1 MKHVGKSYDKVDAKG
16 ILSGKPSYTGDF
28 VPKDALIIKV
38 LRSPHAQA
46 RIKSIDIS
54 KAKLIPGVEAIF
66 TYEDV
71 PNTRVTLAGQ
81 TYPEPSAYDALI
93 LDPVVRYVGDEVAL
107 VVAKDEATALKAMP
121 LIKVEYEVQKPV
133 LDLHTAI
140 DHETV
145 VHPEEDILNHIP
157 VGQDYK
163 RNICVS
169 YHKRVGDIEA
179 ELAKCDYVV
188 EGTYF
193 DQATRQSAM
202 EPFQSFGYIDHLGRI
217 VIVSSTQI
225 VFHVRRHI
233 ARALGIPASK
243 IRVIKPRIGGGFGSK
258 QTACTELMTAFVTWK
273 LQKPCYLLYDRTEAQ
288 TCSTTRHARE
298 WYIRVGATKDGII
311 QVIDMDSITDAG
323 AHATHCFTTTTAGEH
338 KSVPLYNKAKAV
350 HYGTEGVYMN
360 HTPGGAFR
368 GYGATESLWP
378 LECAVNRLADE
389 MGVDPAELRQKN
401 LIAAGERSLVYDPDE
416 IMDSGLFQETVNK
429 VKEMARWDERPH
441 SWDIDERYRGGLGMA
456 LALQGSGVAN
466 IDVASVEIRLGDDGN
481 YTLYTG
487 SSDMGMGANTILT
500 QMACEVLG
508 CPMESMTV
516 IESDTDIVPFDP
528 GSYASST
535 TYVTGTAAKMAAEEL
550 REKIINKLAQFMDV
564 KPEEIDFDGLV
575 GTTKDGAKQL
585 SVQELAPM
593 LLIGTTSEQL
603 TGFATW
609 GSHTSPPP
617 FMASIAE
624 VKVDKQTGHIIPLH
638 MYNCVDCGTVVNPK
652 LARVQVEGGAVQAI
666 GMALYE
672 DVRYSSNGRLETNN
686 FMTYKIPT
694 RQDVGELHTAF
705 VESYEESGAYGVKSI
720 GEIVINTACPAIQHA
735 VKNAV
740 GADVRTLPMTPE
752 KVFMGMDEKYKV

>member
-46 RIKSIDIS
+46 RIKSIDTS

-516 IESDTDIVPFDP
+516 VESDTDIVPFDP

-593 LLIGTTSEQL
+593 LLVGATPEQL

-624 VKVDKQTGHIIPLH
+624 VKVDKQTGQIIPLH

-694 RQDVGELHTAF
+694 RQDVGEFHTAF

-740 GADVRTLPMTPE
+740 SADVRTLPMTPE
-752 KVFMGMDEKYKV
+752 KVFMGMDEKYKI

>member
-1 MKHVGKSYDKVDAKG
+1 MKHIGKSYDKVDAKG

-46 RIKSIDIS
+46 KIKSIDTS

-71 PNTRVTLAGQ
+71 PNTRFTLAGQ

-121 LIKVEYEVQKPV
+121 LIKVEYEVQKSV
-133 LDLHTAI
+133 LDLRTAM

-145 VHPEEDILNHIP
+145 VHPEDDILNHIP

-169 YHKRVGDIEA
+169 YHKRVGDIEG

-298 WYIRVGATKDGII
+298 WYIRIGATKDGII

-368 GYGATESLWP
+368 GYGATEALWP

-389 MGVDPAELRQKN
+389 MGIDPAELRQKN

-500 QMACEVLG
+500 QMACEALG

-516 IESDTDIVPFDP
+516 VESDTDIVPFDP

-550 REKIINKLAQFMDV
+550 REKIIHKLAQFMEV
-564 KPEEIDFDGLV
+564 KPEDIDFDGLV
-575 GTTKDGAKQL
+575 GVTKDGTKKM
-585 SVQELAPM
+585 SIQELAPK
-593 LLIGTTSEQL
+593 LLVGTTCEQL

-624 VKVDKQTGHIIPLH
+624 VKVDKQTGQIIPLH

-694 RQDVGELHTAF
+694 RQDIGELHTAF

-740 GADVRTLPMTPE
+740 GADIRTLPMTPE

>member
-1 MKHVGKSYDKVDAKG
+1 MKHIGKSYDKVDAKG

-46 RIKSIDIS
+46 KIKSIDTS

-71 PNTRVTLAGQ
+71 PNTRFTLAGQ

-133 LDLHTAI
+133 LDLRTAMG
-140 DHETV
+140 HETV
-145 VHPEEDILNHIP
+145 VHPEDDILNHIP

-169 YHKRVGDIEA
+169 YHKRVGDIEG

-273 LQKPCYLLYDRTEAQ
+273 LHKPCYLLYDRTEAQ

-368 GYGATESLWP
+368 GYGATEALWP

-389 MGVDPAELRQKN
+389 MGIDPAELRQKN

-500 QMACEVLG
+500 QMACEALG

-516 IESDTDIVPFDP
+516 VESDTDIVPFDP

-564 KPEEIDFDGLV
+564 KPEDIDFDGLV
-575 GTTKDGAKQL
+575 GTTKDGTKKM
-585 SVQELAPM
+585 SVQELAPK
-593 LLIGTTSEQL
+593 LLVGTTSEQL

-624 VKVDKQTGHIIPLH
+624 VKVDKQTGQIIPLH

-694 RQDVGELHTAF
+694 RQDIGELHTAF

-740 GADVRTLPMTPE
+740 GADIRTLPMTPE

>member
-1 MKHVGKSYDKVDAKG
+1 MKHIGKSYDKVDAKG

-46 RIKSIDIS
+46 KIKSIDTS

-71 PNTRVTLAGQ
+71 PNTRFTLAGQ

-107 VVAKDEATALKAMP
+107 VVAKDEATALKAMS
-121 LIKVEYEVQKPV
+121 LIKVEYEVQKSV
-133 LDLHTAI
+133 LDLRTAM

-145 VHPEEDILNHIP
+145 VHPEDDILNHIP

-169 YHKRVGDIEA
+169 YHKRVGDIEG

-368 GYGATESLWP
+368 GYGATEALWP
-378 LECAVNRLADE
+378 LECAINRLADE
-389 MGVDPAELRQKN
+389 MEIDPAELRQKN

-500 QMACEVLG
+500 QMACEALG

-516 IESDTDIVPFDP
+516 VESDTDIVPFDP

-550 REKIINKLAQFMDV
+550 REKIIHKLAQFMDV
-564 KPEEIDFDGLV
+564 KPEDIDFDGLV
-575 GTTKDGAKQL
+575 GVTKDGTKKM
-585 SVQELAPM
+585 SVQELAPK
-593 LLIGTTSEQL
+593 LLVGTTSEQL

-624 VKVDKQTGHIIPLH
+624 VKVDKQTGQIIPLH

-694 RQDVGELHTAF
+694 RQDIGELHTAF

-740 GADVRTLPMTPE
+740 GADIRTLPMTPE

>member
-1 MKHVGKSYDKVDAKG
+1 M
-16 ILSGKPSYTGDF
+16 
-28 VPKDALIIKV
+28 
-38 LRSPHAQA
+38 
-46 RIKSIDIS
+46 
-54 KAKLIPGVEAIF
+54 
-66 TYEDV
+66 
-71 PNTRVTLAGQ
+71 
-81 TYPEPSAYDALI
+81 
-93 LDPVVRYVGDEVAL
+93 
-107 VVAKDEATALKAMP
+107 
-121 LIKVEYEVQKPV
+121 
-133 LDLHTAI
+133 
-140 DHETV
+140 
-145 VHPEEDILNHIP
+145 
-157 VGQDYK
+157 
-163 RNICVS
+163 
-169 YHKRVGDIEA
+169 
-179 ELAKCDYVV
+179 
-188 EGTYF
+188 
-193 DQATRQSAM
+193 
-202 EPFQSFGYIDHLGRI
+202 
-217 VIVSSTQI
+217 
-225 VFHVRRHI
+225 FHVRRHI

-368 GYGATESLWP
+368 GYGATEALWP

-389 MGVDPAELRQKN
+389 MGIDPAELRQKN

-500 QMACEVLG
+500 QMACEALG

-516 IESDTDIVPFDP
+516 VESDTDIVPFDP

-550 REKIINKLAQFMDV
+550 REKIIHKLAQFMDV
-564 KPEEIDFDGLV
+564 KPEDIDFDGLV
-575 GTTKDGAKQL
+575 GTTKDGTKKM
-585 SVQELAPM
+585 SVQELAPK
-593 LLIGTTSEQL
+593 LLVGTTSEQL

-609 GSHTSPPP
+609 GSPTSPPP

-624 VKVDKQTGHIIPLH
+624 VKVDKQTGQIIPLH

-694 RQDVGELHTAF
+694 RQDIGELHTAF

-740 GADVRTLPMTPE
+740 GADIRTLPMTPE

>member
-1 MKHVGKSYDKVDAKG
+1 MKHIGKSYDKVDAKG

-46 RIKSIDIS
+46 RIKSIDTS

-71 PNTRVTLAGQ
+71 PNTRFTLAGQ

-107 VVAKDEATALKAMP
+107 IVAKDEATALKAMP

-133 LDLHTAI
+133 LDFRTAM

-145 VHPEEDILNHIP
+145 VHPEDDILNHIP

-169 YHKRVGDIEA
+169 YHKRVGDIEG

-217 VIVSSTQI
+217 VIISSTQI

-368 GYGATESLWP
+368 GYGATEALWP

-389 MGVDPAELRQKN
+389 MGIDPAELRQKN

-441 SWDIDERYRGGLGMA
+441 SWNIDERYRGGLGMA

-500 QMACEVLG
+500 QMACEALG

-516 IESDTDIVPFDP
+516 VESDTDIVPFDP

-564 KPEEIDFDGLV
+564 KPEDIDFDGLV
-575 GTTKDGAKQL
+575 GTTKDGTKKM
-585 SVQELAPM
+585 SVQELAPK
-593 LLIGTTSEQL
+593 LLVGTTSEQL

-624 VKVDKQTGHIIPLH
+624 VKVDKQTGQIIPLH

-694 RQDVGELHTAF
+694 RQDIGELHTAF

-740 GADVRTLPMTPE
+740 GADIRTLPMTPE

>member
-1 MKHVGKSYDKVDAKG
+1 MKHIGKSYDKVDAKG

-46 RIKSIDIS
+46 KIKSIDTS

-71 PNTRVTLAGQ
+71 PNTRFTLAGQ

-93 LDPVVRYVGDEVAL
+93 LDSVVRYVGDEVAL

-133 LDLHTAI
+133 LDLCTAM

-145 VHPEEDILNHIP
+145 VHPEDDILNHIP

-368 GYGATESLWP
+368 GYGATEALWP

-389 MGVDPAELRQKN
+389 MGIDPAELRQKN

-500 QMACEVLG
+500 QMACEALG

-516 IESDTDIVPFDP
+516 VESDTDIVPFDP

-550 REKIINKLAQFMDV
+550 REKIIHKLAQFMDV
-564 KPEEIDFDGLV
+564 KPEDIDFDGLV
-575 GTTKDGAKQL
+575 GVTKDGTKKM
-585 SVQELAPM
+585 SVQELAPK
-593 LLIGTTSEQL
+593 LLVGTTSEQL

-624 VKVDKQTGHIIPLH
+624 VKVDKQTGQIIPLH

-672 DVRYSSNGRLETNN
+672 NVRYSSNGRLETNN

-694 RQDVGELHTAF
+694 RQDIGELHTAF

-740 GADVRTLPMTPE
+740 GADIRTLPMTPE

>member
-1 MKHVGKSYDKVDAKG
+1 MKHIGKSYDKVDAKG

-46 RIKSIDIS
+46 KIKSIDTS

-71 PNTRVTLAGQ
+71 PNTRFTLAGQ

-93 LDPVVRYVGDEVAL
+93 LDSVVRYVGDEVAL
-107 VVAKDEATALKAMP
+107 IVAKDEATALKAMP

-133 LDLHTAI
+133 LDLCTAM

-145 VHPEEDILNHIP
+145 VHPEDDILNHIP

-169 YHKRVGDIEA
+169 YHKRVGDIEG

-368 GYGATESLWP
+368 GYGATEALWP

-389 MGVDPAELRQKN
+389 MGIDPAELRQKN

-500 QMACEVLG
+500 QMACEALG

-516 IESDTDIVPFDP
+516 VESDTDIVPFDP

-550 REKIINKLAQFMDV
+550 REKIIHKLAQFMDV
-564 KPEEIDFDGLV
+564 KPEDIDFDGLV
-575 GTTKDGAKQL
+575 GVTKDGTKKM
-585 SVQELAPM
+585 SVQELAPK
-593 LLIGTTSEQL
+593 LLVGTTSEQL

-624 VKVDKQTGHIIPLH
+624 VKVDKQTGQIIPLH

-694 RQDVGELHTAF
+694 RQDIGELHTAF

-740 GADVRTLPMTPE
+740 GADIRTLPMTPE

>member
-1 MKHVGKSYDKVDAKG
+1 MKHIGKSYDKVDAKG

-46 RIKSIDIS
+46 KIKSIDTS

-71 PNTRVTLAGQ
+71 PNTRFTLAGQ

-93 LDPVVRYVGDEVAL
+93 LDSVVRYVGDEVAL

-133 LDLHTAI
+133 LDLHTAM

-145 VHPEEDILNHIP
+145 VHPEDDILNHIP

-169 YHKRVGDIEA
+169 YHKSVGDIEA

-273 LQKPCYLLYDRTEAQ
+273 LQKPCYLFYDRTEAQ

-298 WYIRVGATKDGII
+298 WYIRLGATKDGII
-311 QVIDMDSITDAG
+311 QVIDMDSITAAG

-338 KSVPLYNKAKAV
+338 KSVPLYNKGKAV
-350 HYGTEGVYMN
+350 HYGTEGVYTN

-368 GYGATESLWP
+368 GYGATEALWP

-389 MGVDPAELRQKN
+389 MGIDPAELRQKN

-416 IMDSGLFQETVNK
+416 VMESGLFQETVNK

-487 SSDMGMGANTILT
+487 SSDMGMGANTVLT

-516 IESDTDIVPFDP
+516 VESDTDIVPFDP

-550 REKIINKLAQFMDV
+550 RAKIINKLAQFMDV
-564 KPEEIDFDGLV
+564 SPEEIDFDGLV
-575 GTTKDGAKQL
+575 GMTKDGTKKM
-585 SVQELAPM
+585 SVQELAPK
-593 LLIGTTSEQL
+593 LLVGTTSEQL

-624 VKVDKQTGHIIPLH
+624 VKVDKQTGQIIPLH

-694 RQDVGELHTAF
+694 RQDIGELHTAF

-740 GADVRTLPMTPE
+740 GADIRTLPMTPE

>member
-1 MKHVGKSYDKVDAKG
+1 M
-16 ILSGKPSYTGDF
+16 
-28 VPKDALIIKV
+28 
-38 LRSPHAQA
+38 
-46 RIKSIDIS
+46 
-54 KAKLIPGVEAIF
+54 
-66 TYEDV
+66 
-71 PNTRVTLAGQ
+71 
-81 TYPEPSAYDALI
+81 
-93 LDPVVRYVGDEVAL
+93 
-107 VVAKDEATALKAMP
+107 
-121 LIKVEYEVQKPV
+121 
-133 LDLHTAI
+133 
-140 DHETV
+140 
-145 VHPEEDILNHIP
+145 
-157 VGQDYK
+157 
-163 RNICVS
+163 
-169 YHKRVGDIEA
+169 
-179 ELAKCDYVV
+179 
-188 EGTYF
+188 
-193 DQATRQSAM
+193 
-202 EPFQSFGYIDHLGRI
+202 
-217 VIVSSTQI
+217 
-225 VFHVRRHI
+225 FHVRRHI

-368 GYGATESLWP
+368 GYGATEALWP

-389 MGVDPAELRQKN
+389 MGIDPAELRQKN

-500 QMACEVLG
+500 QMACEALG

-516 IESDTDIVPFDP
+516 VESDTDIVPFDP

-550 REKIINKLAQFMDV
+550 REKIIHKLAQFMEV
-564 KPEEIDFDGLV
+564 KPEDIDFDGLV
-575 GTTKDGAKQL
+575 GVTKDGTKKM
-585 SVQELAPM
+585 SIQELAPK
-593 LLIGTTSEQL
+593 LLVGTTSEQL

-624 VKVDKQTGHIIPLH
+624 VKVDKQTGQIIPLH

-694 RQDVGELHTAF
+694 RQDIGELHTAF

-740 GADVRTLPMTPE
+740 GADIRTLPMTPE

>member
-46 RIKSIDIS
+46 RIKSIDTS

-71 PNTRVTLAGQ
+71 PNTRFTLAGQ

-93 LDPVVRYVGDEVAL
+93 LDPVVRYVGDEVAI

-593 LLIGTTSEQL
+593 LLVGTTPEQL

-694 RQDVGELHTAF
+694 RQDIGELHTAF

>member
-1 MKHVGKSYDKVDAKG
+1 MKHIGKSYDKVDAKG

-46 RIKSIDIS
+46 KIKSIDTS

-71 PNTRVTLAGQ
+71 PNTRFTLAGQ

-133 LDLHTAI
+133 LDLRTAMG
-140 DHETV
+140 HETV
-145 VHPEEDILNHIP
+145 VHPEDDILNHIP

-368 GYGATESLWP
+368 GYGATEALWP

-389 MGVDPAELRQKN
+389 MGIDPAELRQKN

-500 QMACEVLG
+500 QMACEALG

-516 IESDTDIVPFDP
+516 VESDTDIVPFDP

-550 REKIINKLAQFMDV
+550 REKIIHKLAQFMDV
-564 KPEEIDFDGLV
+564 KLEDIDFDGLV
-575 GTTKDGAKQL
+575 GSTKDGTKKM
-585 SVQELAPM
+585 SVQELAPK
-593 LLIGTTSEQL
+593 LLVGTTSEQL

-624 VKVDKQTGHIIPLH
+624 VKVDKQTGQIIPLH

-694 RQDVGELHTAF
+694 RQDIGELHTAF

-740 GADVRTLPMTPE
+740 GADIRTLPMTPE

>member
-1 MKHVGKSYDKVDAKG
+1 
-16 ILSGKPSYTGDF
+16 
-28 VPKDALIIKV
+28 
-38 LRSPHAQA
+38 
-46 RIKSIDIS
+46 
-54 KAKLIPGVEAIF
+54 
-66 TYEDV
+66 
-71 PNTRVTLAGQ
+71 
-81 TYPEPSAYDALI
+81 
-93 LDPVVRYVGDEVAL
+93 
-107 VVAKDEATALKAMP
+107 
-121 LIKVEYEVQKPV
+121 
-133 LDLHTAI
+133 
-140 DHETV
+140 
-145 VHPEEDILNHIP
+145 
-157 VGQDYK
+157 
-163 RNICVS
+163 
-169 YHKRVGDIEA
+169 
-179 ELAKCDYVV
+179 
-188 EGTYF
+188 
-193 DQATRQSAM
+193 M

-368 GYGATESLWP
+368 GYGATEALWP

-389 MGVDPAELRQKN
+389 MGIDPAELRQKN

-500 QMACEVLG
+500 QMACEALG

-516 IESDTDIVPFDP
+516 VESDTDIVPFDP

-550 REKIINKLAQFMDV
+550 REKIIHKLAQFMDV
-564 KPEEIDFDGLV
+564 KPEDIDFDGLV
-575 GTTKDGAKQL
+575 GVTKDGTKKM
-585 SVQELAPM
+585 SVQELAPK
-593 LLIGTTSEQL
+593 LLVGTTSEQL

-624 VKVDKQTGHIIPLH
+624 VKVDKQTGQIIPLH

-694 RQDVGELHTAF
+694 RQDIGELHTAF

-740 GADVRTLPMTPE
+740 GADIRTLPMTPE

>member
-46 RIKSIDIS
+46 RIKSIDTS

-71 PNTRVTLAGQ
+71 PNTRLTLAGQ

-133 LDLHTAI
+133 LDLRTAI
-140 DHETV
+140 DNETV
-145 VHPEEDILNHIP
+145 VHPEDDILNHIP

-368 GYGATESLWP
+368 GYGATEALWP

-500 QMACEVLG
+500 QMACEALG

-516 IESDTDIVPFDP
+516 VESDTDIVPFDP

-575 GTTKDGAKQL
+575 GTTKDGTKKM
-585 SVQELAPM
+585 SVQELAPK
-593 LLIGTTSEQL
+593 LLVGTTSEQL

-624 VKVDKQTGHIIPLH
+624 VKVDKQTGQIIPLH
-638 MYNCVDCGTVVNPK
+638 MYTCVDCGTVINPK

-694 RQDVGELHTAF
+694 RQDIGELHTAF

-720 GEIVINTACPAIQHA
+720 GEVVINTACPSIQHA

-740 GADVRTLPMTPE
+740 GADIRTLPMTPE

>member
-1 MKHVGKSYDKVDAKG
+1 MKHIGKSYDKVDAKG

-46 RIKSIDIS
+46 KIKSIDTS

-71 PNTRVTLAGQ
+71 PNTRFTLAGQ

-93 LDPVVRYVGDEVAL
+93 LDSVVRYVGDEVAL

-133 LDLHTAI
+133 LDLHTAM

-145 VHPEEDILNHIP
+145 VHPEDDILNHIP

-169 YHKRVGDIEA
+169 YHKSVGDIEA

-298 WYIRVGATKDGII
+298 WYIRLGATKDGII
-311 QVIDMDSITDAG
+311 QVIDMDSITAAG

-338 KSVPLYNKAKAV
+338 KSVPLYNKGKAV
-350 HYGTEGVYMN
+350 HYGTEGVYTN

-368 GYGATESLWP
+368 GYGATEALWP

-389 MGVDPAELRQKN
+389 MGIDPAELRQKN

-416 IMDSGLFQETVNK
+416 VMESGLFQETVNK

-487 SSDMGMGANTILT
+487 SSDMGMGANTVLT

-516 IESDTDIVPFDP
+516 VESDTDIVPFDP

-550 REKIINKLAQFMDV
+550 RAKIINKLAQFMDV
-564 KPEEIDFDGLV
+564 SPEEIDFDGLV
-575 GTTKDGAKQL
+575 GMTKDGTKKM
-585 SVQELAPM
+585 SVQELAPK
-593 LLIGTTSEQL
+593 LLVGTTSEQL

-624 VKVDKQTGHIIPLH
+624 VKVDKQTGQIIPLH

-694 RQDVGELHTAF
+694 RQDIGELHTAF

-740 GADVRTLPMTPE
+740 GADIRTLPMTPE

>member
-1 MKHVGKSYDKVDAKG
+1 MKHIGKSYDKVDAKG

-46 RIKSIDIS
+46 KIKSIDTS

-71 PNTRVTLAGQ
+71 PNTRFTLAGQ

-133 LDLHTAI
+133 LDLRTAMG
-140 DHETV
+140 HETV
-145 VHPEEDILNHIP
+145 VHPEDDILNHIP

-273 LQKPCYLLYDRTEAQ
+273 LHKPCYLLYDRTEAQ

-323 AHATHCFTTTTAGEH
+323 AHVTHCFTTTTAGEH

-368 GYGATESLWP
+368 GYGATEALWP

-389 MGVDPAELRQKN
+389 MGIDPAELRQKN

-500 QMACEVLG
+500 QMACEALG

-516 IESDTDIVPFDP
+516 VESDTDIVPFDP

-564 KPEEIDFDGLV
+564 KPEDIDFDGLV
-575 GTTKDGAKQL
+575 GTTKDGTKKM
-585 SVQELAPM
+585 SVQELAPK
-593 LLIGTTSEQL
+593 LLVGTTSEQL

-624 VKVDKQTGHIIPLH
+624 VKVDKQTGQIIPLH

-694 RQDVGELHTAF
+694 RQDIGELHTAF

-740 GADVRTLPMTPE
+740 GADIRTLPMTPE

>member
-1 MKHVGKSYDKVDAKG
+1 MKHIGKSYDKVDAKG

-46 RIKSIDIS
+46 KIKSIDTS

-71 PNTRVTLAGQ
+71 PNTRFTLAGQ

-133 LDLHTAI
+133 LDLRTTM

-145 VHPEEDILNHIP
+145 VHPEDDILNHIP

-169 YHKRVGDIEA
+169 YHKRVGDIEG

-298 WYIRVGATKDGII
+298 WYIRIGATKDGII

-368 GYGATESLWP
+368 GYGATEALWP

-389 MGVDPAELRQKN
+389 MGIDPAELRQKN

-500 QMACEVLG
+500 QMACEALG

-516 IESDTDIVPFDP
+516 VESDTDIVPFDP

-550 REKIINKLAQFMDV
+550 REKIIHKLAQFMDV
-564 KPEEIDFDGLV
+564 KPEDIDFDGLV
-575 GTTKDGAKQL
+575 GTTKDGTKKM
-585 SVQELAPM
+585 SVQELAPK
-593 LLIGTTSEQL
+593 LLVGTTSEQL

-624 VKVDKQTGHIIPLH
+624 VKVDKQTGQIIPLH

-694 RQDVGELHTAF
+694 RQDIGELHTAF

-740 GADVRTLPMTPE
+740 GADIRTLPMTPE

>member
-1 MKHVGKSYDKVDAKG
+1 MKHIGKSYDKVDAKG

-46 RIKSIDIS
+46 KIKSIDTS

-71 PNTRVTLAGQ
+71 PNTRFTLAGQ

-93 LDPVVRYVGDEVAL
+93 LDSVVRYVGDEVAL

-133 LDLHTAI
+133 LDLCTAM

-145 VHPEEDILNHIP
+145 VHPEDDILNHIP

-368 GYGATESLWP
+368 GYGATEALWP

-389 MGVDPAELRQKN
+389 MGIDPAELRQKN

-500 QMACEVLG
+500 QMACEALG

-516 IESDTDIVPFDP
+516 VESDTDIVPFDP

-564 KPEEIDFDGLV
+564 KPEDIDFDGLV
-575 GTTKDGAKQL
+575 GTTKDGTKKM
-585 SVQELAPM
+585 SVQELAPK
-593 LLIGTTSEQL
+593 LLVGTTSEQL

-624 VKVDKQTGHIIPLH
+624 VKVDKQTGQIIPLH

-694 RQDVGELHTAF
+694 RQDIGELHTAF

-740 GADVRTLPMTPE
+740 GADIRTLPMTPE

>member
-1 MKHVGKSYDKVDAKG
+1 M
-16 ILSGKPSYTGDF
+16 
-28 VPKDALIIKV
+28 
-38 LRSPHAQA
+38 
-46 RIKSIDIS
+46 
-54 KAKLIPGVEAIF
+54 
-66 TYEDV
+66 
-71 PNTRVTLAGQ
+71 
-81 TYPEPSAYDALI
+81 
-93 LDPVVRYVGDEVAL
+93 
-107 VVAKDEATALKAMP
+107 
-121 LIKVEYEVQKPV
+121 
-133 LDLHTAI
+133 
-140 DHETV
+140 
-145 VHPEEDILNHIP
+145 
-157 VGQDYK
+157 
-163 RNICVS
+163 
-169 YHKRVGDIEA
+169 
-179 ELAKCDYVV
+179 
-188 EGTYF
+188 
-193 DQATRQSAM
+193 
-202 EPFQSFGYIDHLGRI
+202 
-217 VIVSSTQI
+217 
-225 VFHVRRHI
+225 FHVRRHI

-368 GYGATESLWP
+368 GYGATEALWP
-378 LECAVNRLADE
+378 LECAINRLADE
-389 MGVDPAELRQKN
+389 MEIDPAELRQKN

-500 QMACEVLG
+500 QMACEALG

-516 IESDTDIVPFDP
+516 VESDTDIVPFDP

-550 REKIINKLAQFMDV
+550 REKIIHKLAQFMDV
-564 KPEEIDFDGLV
+564 KPEDIDFDGLV
-575 GTTKDGAKQL
+575 GTTKDGTKKM
-585 SVQELAPM
+585 SVQELAPK
-593 LLIGTTSEQL
+593 LLVGTTSEQL

-624 VKVDKQTGHIIPLH
+624 VKVDKQTGQIIPLH

-694 RQDVGELHTAF
+694 RQDIGELHTAF

-740 GADVRTLPMTPE
+740 GADIRTLPMTPE

>member
-1 MKHVGKSYDKVDAKG
+1 MKHIGKSYDKVDAKG

-46 RIKSIDIS
+46 KIKSIDTS

-71 PNTRVTLAGQ
+71 PNTRFTLAGQ

-93 LDPVVRYVGDEVAL
+93 LDSVVRYVGDEVAL
-107 VVAKDEATALKAMP
+107 IVAKDEATALKAMP

-133 LDLHTAI
+133 LDLRTAI

-145 VHPEEDILNHIP
+145 VHPEDDILNHIP

-169 YHKRVGDIEA
+169 YHKRVGDIEG

-368 GYGATESLWP
+368 GYGATEALWP

-389 MGVDPAELRQKN
+389 MGIDPAELRQKN

-500 QMACEVLG
+500 QMACEALG

-516 IESDTDIVPFDP
+516 VESDTDIVPFDP

-550 REKIINKLAQFMDV
+550 REKIIHKLAQFMDV
-564 KPEEIDFDGLV
+564 KPEDIDFDGLV
-575 GTTKDGAKQL
+575 GTTKDGTKKM
-585 SVQELAPM
+585 SVQELAPK
-593 LLIGTTSEQL
+593 LLVGTTSEQL

-609 GSHTSPPP
+609 GSPTSPPP

-624 VKVDKQTGHIIPLH
+624 VKVDKQTGQIIPLH

-694 RQDVGELHTAF
+694 RQDIGELHTAF

-740 GADVRTLPMTPE
+740 GADIRTLPMTPE

>member
-1 MKHVGKSYDKVDAKG
+1 M
-16 ILSGKPSYTGDF
+16 
-28 VPKDALIIKV
+28 
-38 LRSPHAQA
+38 
-46 RIKSIDIS
+46 
-54 KAKLIPGVEAIF
+54 
-66 TYEDV
+66 
-71 PNTRVTLAGQ
+71 
-81 TYPEPSAYDALI
+81 
-93 LDPVVRYVGDEVAL
+93 
-107 VVAKDEATALKAMP
+107 
-121 LIKVEYEVQKPV
+121 
-133 LDLHTAI
+133 
-140 DHETV
+140 
-145 VHPEEDILNHIP
+145 
-157 VGQDYK
+157 
-163 RNICVS
+163 
-169 YHKRVGDIEA
+169 
-179 ELAKCDYVV
+179 
-188 EGTYF
+188 
-193 DQATRQSAM
+193 
-202 EPFQSFGYIDHLGRI
+202 
-217 VIVSSTQI
+217 
-225 VFHVRRHI
+225 FHVRRHI

-368 GYGATESLWP
+368 GYGATEALWP

-389 MGVDPAELRQKN
+389 MGIDPAELRQKN

-500 QMACEVLG
+500 QMACEALG

-516 IESDTDIVPFDP
+516 VESDTDIVPFDP

-564 KPEEIDFDGLV
+564 KPEDIDFDGLV
-575 GTTKDGAKQL
+575 GTTNDGTKKM
-585 SVQELAPM
+585 SVQELAPK
-593 LLIGTTSEQL
+593 LLVGTTSEQL

-624 VKVDKQTGHIIPLH
+624 VKVDKQTGQIIPLH

-694 RQDVGELHTAF
+694 RQDIGELHTAF

-740 GADVRTLPMTPE
+740 GADIRTLPMTPE

>member
-46 RIKSIDIS
+46 RIKSIDTS

-593 LLIGTTSEQL
+593 LLVGTTPEQL

-694 RQDVGELHTAF
+694 RQDIGEVHTAF
-705 VESYEESGAYGVKSI
+705 IESYEESGAYGVKSI

>member
-1 MKHVGKSYDKVDAKG
+1 MKHIGKSYDKVDAKG

-46 RIKSIDIS
+46 KIKSIDTS

-71 PNTRVTLAGQ
+71 PNTRFTLAGQ

-133 LDLHTAI
+133 LDLRTAMG
-140 DHETV
+140 HETV
-145 VHPEEDILNHIP
+145 VHPEDDILNHIP

-368 GYGATESLWP
+368 GYGATEALWP

-389 MGVDPAELRQKN
+389 MGIDPAELRQKN

-500 QMACEVLG
+500 QIACEALG

-516 IESDTDIVPFDP
+516 VESDTDIVPFDP

-550 REKIINKLAQFMDV
+550 REKIIHKLAQFMDV
-564 KPEEIDFDGLV
+564 KPEDIDFDGLV
-575 GTTKDGAKQL
+575 GSTKDGTKKM
-585 SVQELAPM
+585 SVQELAPK
-593 LLIGTTSEQL
+593 LLVGTTSEQL

-624 VKVDKQTGHIIPLH
+624 VKVDKQTGQIIPLH

-694 RQDVGELHTAF
+694 RQDIGELHTAF

-740 GADVRTLPMTPE
+740 GADIRTLPMTPE